1 MNPVQRDYFQASQ
14 TFDFESTV
22 SHAISGTFAAMN
34 ACYECCDRHAD
45 ADAVALIQENAD
57 GSSSRHSYAELRDQS
72 AQFAHYLTQQGVQ
85 AGDVVAGLLP
95 RGHALIVTILGT
107 WRMGGIYQPL
117 FTAFG
122 PKAIEH
128 RLQNSRA
135 KIVVSDVENRSKLI
149 DVESCPAV
157 MTVTATQG
165 VALEGDDCD
174 FWSTLQSLSTDFA
187 PVMRSGDDP
196 FLLMFTSGT
205 TGLAKPLEVPLR
217 AIVAFQ
223 RYMIDAVG
231 LRAEDSFWNVADP
244 GWAYGLYFGIT
255 GPMSMGLPV
264 LSVAGLFNLERCL
277 DIAKKYKVNNLA
289 GAPTVFRMLIA
300 AGAKVADQWKGQL
313 RVVSSAG
320 EPLNPEV
327 IRWFEQHL
335 DVAINDHYGQTEMG
349 MVLCNHHNLAH
360 PMHIGAAGYAS
371 PGHRVVVV
379 DEQTLK
385 ELPAGEPGIL
395 SVDVERSPMFWFNGY
410 KDMETKAF
418 QGRYYL
424 TGDTAELNSDGSI
437 SFVGRSD
444 DVITT
449 SGYRVGP
456 FDVESALLEHPAVVE
471 AAVVGKPDAQRT
483 EIIKAFVIL
492 QEGFQGTPELA
503 EELRLHVRN
512 RLAAHA
518 YPREIEFPTELPKT
532 PSGKVQRFIL
542 RINEINKYNEQQEA
556 KQQAKQQAVG

>member
-1 MNPVQRDYFQASQ
+1 MNLGQRDYFQASKA
-14 TFDFESTV
+14 FDFSGTV
-22 SHAISGTFAAMN
+22 SQAISGTFAAMN
-34 ACYECCDRHAD
+34 ACYECCDRHATGN
-45 ADAVALIQENAD
+45 ALALIQENAD
-57 GSSSRHSYAELRDQS
+57 GSSSRHSYAELRDQT

-95 RGHALIVTILGT
+95 RGHALLVTILGT
-107 WRMGGIYQPL
+107 WRIGAVYQPL

-128 RLQNSRA
+128 RLQTSDA
-135 KIVVSDVENRSKLI
+135 KLVVSDVANRSKLSE
-149 DVESCPAV
+149 VTECPPI
-157 MTVTATQG
+157 MTVTAAQG
-165 VALEGDDCD
+165 IGLESGDCD
-174 FWSTLQSLSTDFA
+174 FWPALASLSTDFP
-187 PVMRSGDDP
+187 PVMRSADDP
-196 FLLMFTSGT
+196 FLMMFTSGT

-264 LSVAGLFNLERCL
+264 LSVDGLFNLDRCL
-277 DIAKKYKVNNLA
+277 EIAKKYQVNNLA

-300 AGAKVADQWKGQL
+300 AGEKVAEQWKGQL

-327 IRWFEQHL
+327 IRWFKEHL
-335 DVAINDHYGQTEMG
+335 NVAINDHYGQTEMG

-360 PMHIGAAGYAS
+360 PVHIGAAGYAS

-379 DEQTLK
+379 DEQTLQ
-385 ELPAGEPGIL
+385 ELPAGVPGIL
-395 SVDVERSPMFWFNGY
+395 SVDTEQSPMFWFNGY
-410 KDMETKAF
+410 KDMPTKAF

-483 EIIKAFVIL
+483 EIIKAFVML
-492 QEGFQGTPELA
+492 QEGYAKTPELA
-503 EELRLHVRN
+503 EELRIHVRN

-518 YPREIEFPTELPKT
+518 YPREIEFPDELPKT

-542 RINEINKYNEQQEA
+542 RHQETVKYNEEQAA
-556 KQQAKQQAVG
+556 KQAAC

>member
-1 MNPVQRDYFQASQ
+1 MNPVQNDYFKASQ
-14 TFDFESTV
+14 TFDFERTV
-22 SHAISGTFAAMN
+22 KGAISGSFAAMN
-34 ACYECCDRHAD
+34 ACYECCDRHAEGG
-45 ADAVALIQENAD
+45 AIALIQENAD
-57 GSSSRHSYAELRDQS
+57 GSSSRHTYAELRDQS
-72 AQFAHYLTQQGVQ
+72 AQFAHYLTQQGIQ
-85 AGDVVAGLLP
+85 TGDIVAGLLP
-95 RGHALIVTILGT
+95 RGHALIVTILGA
-107 WRMGGIYQPL
+107 WRIGAVYQPL

-128 RLQNSRA
+128 RMQTSGA
-135 KIVVSDVENRSKLI
+135 KLVVTDVANRSKLLE
-149 DVESCPAV
+149 VEQCPTV
-157 MTVTATQG
+157 MTVADVQG
-165 VALEGDDCD
+165 QGLEAGDAD
-174 FWSTLQSLSTDFA
+174 FWRSISSLSTDFA
-187 PVMRSGDDP
+187 PVMRSADDP
-196 FLLMFTSGT
+196 FLMMFTSGT
-205 TGLAKPLEVPLR
+205 TGLAKPLAVPLR

-223 RYMIDAVG
+223 RYMIDG
-231 LRAEDSFWNVADP
+231 MGMRAEDSFWNVADP

-264 LSVAGLFNLERCL
+264 LSVDGLFNLDRCL
-277 DIAKKYKVNNLA
+277 EIAKKYNVTNLA

-300 AGAKVADQWKGQL
+300 AGEKVADQWKGQL

-327 IRWFEQHL
+327 IRWFKEHL
-335 DVAINDHYGQTEMG
+335 DAPINDHYGQTEMG

-379 DEQTLK
+379 NEETLE
-385 ELPAGEPGIL
+385 ELPAGQPGIL
-395 SVDVERSPMFWFNGY
+395 SVDMENSPMFWFNGY
-410 KDMETKAF
+410 KDMETTSFK
-418 QGRYYL
+418 GRYYL
-424 TGDTAELNSDGSI
+424 TGDTAELNTDGSI

-444 DVITT
+444 DVIST

-456 FDVESALLEHPAVVE
+456 FDVESALLEHPAVIE
-471 AAVVGKPDAQRT
+471 AAVVGKPDKQRN

-492 QEGFQGTPELA
+492 QEGYEGTLELA

-518 YPREIEFPTELPKT
+518 YPREIEFPEELPKT

-556 KQQAKQQAVG
+556 EQAVS

>member
-1 MNPVQRDYFQASQ
+1 MNLVKQDYFEASNV
-14 TFDFESTV
+14 FDFDATV
-22 SHAISGTFAAMN
+22 SNAISGTFAAMN

-45 ADAVALIQENAD
+45 GDAVALIQENAD

-95 RGHALIVTILGT
+95 RGHALLVTILGT
-107 WRMGGIYQPL
+107 WRIGAIYQPL

-128 RLQNSRA
+128 RLQNSAA
-135 KIVVSDVENRSKLI
+135 KLVVSDVANRSKLS
-149 DVESCPAV
+149 DVEHCPAV
-157 MTVTATQG
+157 MTVTDTQG
-165 VALEGDDCD
+165 VGLVGGDCD
-174 FWSTLQSLSTDFA
+174 FWPALASLSTDFE

-205 TGLAKPLEVPLR
+205 TGLAKPLDVPLR

-264 LSVAGLFNLERCL
+264 LSVAGLFNLDRCL
-277 DIAKKYKVNNLA
+277 DIAKKYNVNNLA

-300 AGAKVADQWKGQL
+300 AGAKVADQWKEQL

-327 IRWFEQHL
+327 IRWFKEHL
-335 DVAINDHYGQTEMG
+335 NVAINDHYGQTEMG
-349 MVLCNHHNLAH
+349 MVLCNHHNLEH

-371 PGHRVVVV
+371 PGHRVVVL
-379 DEQTLK
+379 DENLN
-385 ELPAGEPGIL
+385 ELHPGVPGIL
-395 SVDVERSPMFWFNGY
+395 SVDTEQSPMFWFNGY
-410 KDMETKAF
+410 KDMHTAAF

-424 TGDTAELNSDGSI
+424 TGDTAELNTDGSI

-492 QEGFQGTPELA
+492 QEGYEGTPELA
-503 EELRLHVRN
+503 EELRIHVRN

-518 YPREIEFPTELPKT
+518 YPREIEFPDELPKT

-542 RINEINKYNEQQEA
+542 RLNEINKQQEQQAA
-556 KQQAKQQAVG
+556 KQAVC

>member
-1 MNPVQRDYFQASQ
+1 MNPVQRDYFQASK
-14 TFDFESTV
+14 TFDFDGMV
-22 SHAISGTFAAMN
+22 SNAICGTFTAMN

-72 AQFAHYLTQQGVQ
+72 AQFANYLTQQGIQ

-95 RGHALIVTILGT
+95 RGHALLVTILGA
-107 WRMGGIYQPL
+107 WRIGAVYQPL

-128 RLQNSRA
+128 RLQAPGA
-135 KIVVSDVENRSKLI
+135 KLVVSDAENRSKLLE
-149 DVESCPAV
+149 VAGCPAV
-157 MTVTATQG
+157 LTVTDAG
-165 VALEGDDCD
+165 AGLEEGDGD
-174 FWSTLQSLSTDFA
+174 FWPILAPLSVDFE
-187 PVMRSGDDP
+187 PVMRSADDP

-264 LSVAGLFNLERCL
+264 LSVAGAFNLDRCL
-277 DIAKKYKVNNLA
+277 EIAKKYNVSNLA

-300 AGAKVADQWKGQL
+300 AGEKVADQWKGQL

-327 IRWFEQHL
+327 IRWFKQHL
-335 DVAINDHYGQTEMG
+335 NVAINDHYGQTEMG

-379 DEQTLK
+379 DEQSLE
-385 ELPAGEPGIL
+385 ELPAGVPGIL
-395 SVDVERSPMFWFNGY
+395 SVDIEQSPMFWFNGY
-410 KDMETKAF
+410 KDMPTTSFK
-418 QGRYYL
+418 GRYYL

-444 DVITT
+444 DVIST

-456 FDVESALLEHPAVVE
+456 FDVESALLEHPAVIE
-471 AAVVGKPDAQRT
+471 AAVVGKPDVQRN

-492 QEGFQGTPELA
+492 QEGYAGTPELA

-518 YPREIEFPTELPKT
+518 YPREIEFPAELPKT

-542 RINEINKYNEQQEA
+542 RINEINKYNEQQHA
-556 KQQAKQQAVG
+556 KQAAS

>member
-1 MNPVQRDYFQASQ
+1 MNLVKKDYFQVSKD
-14 TFDFESTV
+14 FDFDTTV
-22 SHAISGTFAAMN
+22 STALSGTFAAMN
-34 ACYECCDRHAD
+34 ACYECCDRHAED
-45 ADAVALIQENAD
+45 DAVALIQENAD

-85 AGDVVAGLLP
+85 TGDIVAGLLP
-95 RGHALIVTILGT
+95 RSHALLVTILGT
-107 WRMGGIYQPL
+107 WRIGAVYQPL

-128 RLQNSRA
+128 RLQTSGA
-135 KIVVSDVENRSKLI
+135 KLVVSDAANRSKLL
-149 DVESCPAV
+149 DVAQCPAV
-157 MTVTATQG
+157 LTVSDAQG
-165 VALEGDDCD
+165 IGLESGDND
-174 FWSTLQSLSTDFA
+174 FWRSLSHLSSDFA
-187 PVMRSGDDP
+187 PVMRTADDP

-223 RYMIDAVG
+223 RYMVDAVG
-231 LRAEDSFWNVADP
+231 LRADDSFWNVADP

-255 GPMSMGLPV
+255 GPMSLGFSV
-264 LSVAGLFNLERCL
+264 LSVDGLFNLDRCL
-277 DIAKKYKVNNLA
+277 EIAKKYKVNNLA

-300 AGAKVADQWKGQL
+300 AGEKVAEQWKGQL

-327 IRWFEQHL
+327 IRWFKEHL

-360 PMHIGAAGYAS
+360 PLHMGAAGYAS
-371 PGHRVVVV
+371 PGHRVVVL
-379 DEQTLK
+379 DEQTLQ

-395 SVDVERSPMFWFNGY
+395 SVDVKRSPMFWFNGY
-410 KDMETKAF
+410 KDMQTTSFKE
-418 QGRYYL
+418 GYYL
-424 TGDTAELNSDGSI
+424 TGDTAELNTDGSI

-444 DVITT
+444 DVIST

-456 FDVESALLEHPAVVE
+456 FDVESALLEHPSVVE
-471 AAVVGKPDAQRT
+471 AAVVGKPDAQRN

-492 QEGFQGTPELA
+492 QDGYQGSDELA

-518 YPREIEFPTELPKT
+518 YPREIEFPEELPKT

-542 RINEINKYNEQQEA
+542 RLNEINAYNEQQA
-556 KQQAKQQAVG
+556 KQTKQAVS

>member
-1 MNPVQRDYFQASQ
+1 MIPVKQDLFEAAKN
-14 TFDFESTV
+14 FDFAATV
-22 SHAISGTFAAMN
+22 SNAISGTFAAMN
-34 ACYECCDRHAD
+34 ACYECCDRHANND
-45 ADAVALIQENAD
+45 VIALIQENAD

-72 AQFAHYLTQQGVQ
+72 AQFAHYLTQKGIQ

-95 RGHALIVTILGT
+95 RGHALLVTILGT
-107 WRMGGIYQPL
+107 WRIGAIYQPL

-128 RLQNSRA
+128 RIQASGAQL
-135 KIVVSDVENRSKLI
+135 VVTDVANRSKLI
-149 DVESCPAV
+149 EVEQCPAV
-157 MTVTATQG
+157 MTLTDAQG
-165 VALEGDDCD
+165 AGLESGDCN
-174 FWSTLQSLSTDFA
+174 FWLSLADLSTDFA

-196 FLLMFTSGT
+196 FLMMFTSGT

-264 LSVAGLFNLERCL
+264 LSVDGLFDLDRCL
-277 DIAKKYKVNNLA
+277 AMAKKYNITNLA

-300 AGAKVADQWKGQL
+300 AGEKVADQWKGQL

-327 IRWFEQHL
+327 IRWFKQQL
-335 DVAINDHYGQTEMG
+335 DAPINDHYGQTEMG
-349 MVLCNHHNLAH
+349 MVLCNHHNLEH
-360 PMHIGAAGYAS
+360 PMHMGAAGYAS
-371 PGHRVVVV
+371 PGHRVVVL
-379 DEQTLK
+379 DEDTLT

-395 SVDVERSPMFWFNGY
+395 SVDVEQSPMFWFKGY
-410 KDMETKAF
+410 KDMPTTSFK
-418 QGRYYL
+418 GRYYL

-456 FDVESALLEHPAVVE
+456 FDVESALLEHPAVIE
-471 AAVVGKPDAQRT
+471 AAVVGKPDPQRT
-483 EIIKAFVIL
+483 ESIKAFVIL
-492 QEGFQGTPELA
+492 QDGYAGTPELA

-518 YPREIEFPTELPKT
+518 YPREIEFPAELPKT

-542 RINEINKYNEQQEA
+542 RINEINKYNEEQAA
-556 KQQAKQQAVG
+556 KQAVS